1 MLEYLDGIDRA
12 VFFFVNGQL
21 ANPVTDF
28 LMPMITNDQFLRA
41 FYGIAMVILLWR
53 GNARLRWLV
62 LFSALAMA
70 ATDQTVAHLL
80 KPLIERL
87 RPCHALSDVHL
98 LVGCGGGWAMP
109 SAHAANAFGQALLFA
124 VVEPK
129 SRWYLLF
136 FATMIAISRVF
147 VGVHYPGDILVG
159 AGIGVG
165 IGFIGGMSFGFFQ
178 KRYLKETK

>member
-12 VFFFVNGQL
+12 VFFLVNGQL
-21 ANPVTDF
+21 ANPVTNF
-28 LMPMITNDQFLRA
+28 LMPLITNDQFLRL
-41 FYGIAMVILLWR
+41 FYGAAMVILLWR

-62 LFSALAMA
+62 LFSVLAMV
-70 ATDQTVAHLL
+70 ATDQTAAHLL

-124 VVEPK
+124 VIEPK
-129 SRWYLLF
+129 SRWYLLA
-136 FATMIAISRVF
+136 FASMIALSRVF

-159 AGIGVG
+159 AVIGVG
-165 IGFIGGMSFGFFQ
+165 IGFIGAKGFEFFQ
-178 KRYLKETK
+178 QRYLKETR

>member
-1 MLEYLDGIDRA
+1 MPEYLDGIDRA

-21 ANPVTDF
+21 ANPVMNF
-28 LMPMITNDQFLRA
+28 LMPLITNDQFLRA
-41 FYGIAMVILLWR
+41 FYGVAMVILLWR

-62 LFSALAMA
+62 LFSALTLA
-70 ATDQTVAHLL
+70 ATDQTAAHLL
-80 KPLIERL
+80 KPLIERV
-87 RPCHALSDVHL
+87 RPCHVLSDVNL

-129 SRWYLLF
+129 SRWYLLV
-136 FATMIAISRVF
+136 FASMVALSRVF

-165 IGFIGGMSFGFFQ
+165 IGFIVAKTFGFFR
-178 KRYLKETK
+178 KRYLQETR

>member
-12 VFFFVNGQL
+12 VFFLVNGQL

-41 FYGIAMVILLWR
+41 AYGVAMVILLWR
-53 GNARLRWLV
+53 GNTRLRWLV
-62 LFSALAMA
+62 LFSALTLA
-70 ATDQTVAHLL
+70 ATDQTAAHLL
-80 KPLIERL
+80 KPLIERV
-87 RPCHALSDVHL
+87 RPCHVLSNVHL

-129 SRWYLLF
+129 SRWYLLI
-136 FATMIAISRVF
+136 FASMIALSRVF

-159 AGIGVG
+159 AGIGAG
-165 IGFIGGMSFGFFQ
+165 IGCMGTIAFGLFQ
-178 KRYLKETK
+178 KRFLK